1 MSNLKKDIEKILK
14 DFVLWR
20 TKIIDGKP
28 VATYDKNMLSEWE
41 REQYQPMEAVTQ
53 IINLIESE
61 LLTVREEL
69 IEQVRDKKP
78 AKLKSVRGAKNVS
91 SARIGYIGGW
101 NAYYE
106 KLQPILTDIKSK
118 LIEEDK

>member
-118 LIEEDK
+118 LRGGE

>member
-53 IINLIESE
+53 IINLIESVIPE
-61 LLTVREEL
+61 EKKLPTIDGVEITVGVGR
-69 IEQVRDKKP
+69 IQGYNQAIRDIKN
-78 AKLKSVRGAKNVS
+78 KL
-91 SARIGYIGGW
+91 IGG
-101 NAYYE
+101 N
-106 KLQPILTDIKSK
+106 
-118 LIEEDK
+118 

>member
-53 IINLIESE
+53 IINLIESVVDSVSPSKYQ
-61 LLTVREEL
+61 TPTSY
-69 IEQVRDKKP
+69 KK
-78 AKLKSVRGAKNVS
+78 A
-91 SARIGYIGGW
+91 
-101 NAYYE
+101 
-106 KLQPILTDIKSK
+106 IKSK
-118 LIEEDK
+118 LIGEE

>member
-53 IINLIESE
+53 IINLIESVIPE
-61 LLTVREEL
+61 Y
-69 IEQVRDKKP
+69 RDNTDNLD
-78 AKLKSVRGAKNVS
+78 AYSSYDDFVSV
-91 SARIGYIGGW
+91 GYNQAI
-101 NAYYE
+101 
-106 KLQPILTDIKSK
+106 KDIKSK
-118 LIEEDK
+118 LIGKG